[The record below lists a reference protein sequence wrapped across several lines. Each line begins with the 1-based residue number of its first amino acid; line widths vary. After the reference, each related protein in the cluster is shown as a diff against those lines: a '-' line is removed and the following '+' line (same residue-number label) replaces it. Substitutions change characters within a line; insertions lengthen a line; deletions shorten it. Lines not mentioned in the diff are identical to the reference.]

1 MSITD
6 RTWDRLV
13 ATEVGNQSHRL
24 YGGAQYHR
32 VMREFNL
39 ATRCLRLPTISEDEI
54 ANAAGMGD
62 THDGVN
68 FLRAACVISLEK
80 ARCSFDPLL
89 DALRIRMVHTMGRL
103 CPITEYMLNQK
114 KERAASSYGTA
125 SIFGGIT
132 GSNNRSK
139 VSDISQNAQFLQL
152 VRTIYEKFVQECSEQ
167 TMMRCHDDLTA
178 LTRFVTWDMHERS
191 SGALKRALPDHSD
204 IVEIYQV
211 AVKAAEADKEEANNN
226 AEENSKGSHK
236 SLTKPPKTEG
246 LRPVSEIRANVDRD
260 YKNLL
265 QLMEEAACSRNAGRT
280 NLLVGGL
287 VQHIVAQWRE
297 SFCRG
302 VTTKFNCYFLLPF
315 VEEFHKYLRR
325 ELQKVYE
332 GEGEALGDVFDL
344 TAARRS
350 LQQRRQDLLNEC
362 EANMRLQ
369 EKFDMVS
376 KMMREEQEKASEESS
391 RQRN

>member
-1 MSITD
+1 
-6 RTWDRLV
+6 
-13 ATEVGNQSHRL
+13 
-24 YGGAQYHR
+24 
-32 VMREFNL
+32 
-39 ATRCLRLPTISEDEI
+39 
-54 ANAAGMGD
+54 
-62 THDGVN
+62 
-68 FLRAACVISLEK
+68 
-80 ARCSFDPLL
+80 
-89 DALRIRMVHTMGRL
+89 
-103 CPITEYMLNQK
+103 
-114 KERAASSYGTA
+114 
-125 SIFGGIT
+125 
-132 GSNNRSK
+132 
-139 VSDISQNAQFLQL
+139 
-152 VRTIYEKFVQECSEQ
+152 
-167 TMMRCHDDLTA
+167 MMRCHDDLTA
-178 LTRFVTWDMHERS
+178 LTRFVTWDLHERS

-211 AVKAAEADKEEANNN
+211 AVKAAEADKEQTEGHT
-226 AEENSKGSHK
+226 EETPKNSNK
-236 SLTKPPKTEG
+236 SLTKPKPES
-246 LRPVSEIRANVDRD
+246 LRPMSEISANVDRD

-287 VQHIVAQWRE
+287 VQHIVSQWRE
-297 SFCRG
+297 SFCRS

-315 VEEFHKYLRR
+315 VDEFHKYLRR

-376 KMMREEQEKASEESS
+376 KMMREEQEKSNEESS
-391 RQRN
+391 RQRT